1 MSGSFKASLV
11 IHLKASLYYTVSRV
25 DIATGVRGGVTGMR
39 VVTFK
44 VDEELLERLDSF
56 ARLKGVPRSEV
67 IRRAIELYLRLEE
80 KKQTIQPR
88 IVKLYS

>member
-1 MSGSFKASLV
+1 MPV
-11 IHLKASLYYTVSRV
+11 
-25 DIATGVRGGVTGMR
+25 MR

-67 IRRAIELYLRLEE
+67 IRKAIELYLRLEE
-80 KKQTIQPR
+80 RKQAIQPR
-88 IVKLYS
+88 IVRLYS